1 MYCYKLMIRKRNDY
15 IKSKYLCWNPLKT
28 VYSAK
33 IDFPIIDEPG
43 LQSGHHPDW
52 LYKTNFGS
60 VQIIWTHSSNIN
72 EWKIPCY
79 GSC

>member
-43 LQSGHHPDW
+43 LQSGHHPD
-52 LYKTNFGS
+52 
-60 VQIIWTHSSNIN
+60 
-72 EWKIPCY
+72 
-79 GSC
+79 